1 MVRQYLQLGSR
12 TLAYLDSA
20 PEAAASPVIVL
31 VHAFPLGAQMWEPQF
46 RGAFYGWRLLAP
58 DLRGFGGS
66 TDERDEGASPGIDDY
81 ADDVA
86 ALVREVCGGRPVV
99 LCGLSMGGYVAFA
112 VVRRNPALVRALVL
126 ADTRAGADSLEGR
139 AARKAMLTVL
149 EHDGPQGVAR
159 DMMPRLLGATTREKN
174 PGVEETVRL
183 LIKRQSP
190 AAIRDAIHRMMERPD
205 SRALLSTIGVPTL
218 VIVGE
223 EDTLTPPAE
232 SEAMAAALPNA
243 SLVQVA
249 GAGHLVNLEQG
260 QAFEASVEDF
270 LAGLPAHA

>member
-12 TLAYLDSA
+12 TLAYLDSD
-20 PEAAASPVIVL
+20 PEATGKPVLVL

-66 TDERDEGASPGIDDY
+66 TDDRAEGESPTIDDY

-86 ALVREVCGGRPVV
+86 GLIRELGGGRPVV
-99 LCGLSMGGYVAFA
+99 LAGLSMGGYVALA
-112 VVRRNPALVRALVL
+112 VMRRTPGLVRALVL

-139 AARKAMLTVL
+139 AGRKALLTVL

-159 DMMPRLLGATTREKN
+159 EMMPKLLGATTRETN
-174 PGVEETVRL
+174 GDVEETVRL

-190 AAIRDAIHRMMERPD
+190 AGIRDAILRMMERPD
-205 SRALLSTIGVPTL
+205 SQALLAAITVPTL
-218 VIVGE
+218 VVVGD
-223 EDTLTPPAE
+223 EDTLTPPTE
-232 SEAMAAALPNA
+232 SEAMAAALPQA
-243 SLVQVA
+243 SLVRIA
-249 GAGHLVNLEQG
+249 GAGHLANLEQG
-260 QAFEASVEDF
+260 QAFEASVDDF
-270 LAGLPAHA
+270 LNGLPA

>member
-20 PEAAASPVIVL
+20 PDAAASPVIVL

-46 RGAFYGWRLLAP
+46 RGAFHGWRLLAP

-66 TDERDEGASPGIDDY
+66 TDERDEGTAPDIDDY

-86 ALVREVCGGRPVV
+86 ALIREVCGGRPVV
-99 LCGLSMGGYVAFA
+99 LCGLSLGGYVAFA
-112 VVRRNPALVRALVL
+112 VVRRTPALVRALVL
-126 ADTRAGADSLEGR
+126 ADTRAGADSLETR

-159 DMMPRLLGATTREKN
+159 DMMPRLLGATTRERN

-205 SRALLSTIGVPTL
+205 SRPLLPTIDKPVL

-232 SEAMAAALPNA
+232 SEAMAAALPDA

-249 GAGHLVNLEQG
+249 GAGHLVNLERG
-260 QAFEASVEDF
+260 QAFEATVDDF
-270 LAGLPAHA
+270 LAGLPADV

>member
-20 PEAAASPVIVL
+20 PDDAAKPVLVL

-46 RGAFYGWRLLAP
+46 RGGFDGWRLVAP

-66 TDERDEGASPGIDDY
+66 TDERAEDVDPSIDDY
-81 ADDVA
+81 ADDIA
-86 ALVREVCGGRPVV
+86 ALVREVAGGRPAV
-99 LCGLSMGGYVAFA
+99 LAGLSMGGYACLA
-112 VVRRNPALVRALVL
+112 AVRRTPSLVRALVL
-126 ADTRAGADSLEGR
+126 ADTRAGADTLEGR

-159 DMMPRLLGATTREKN
+159 EMMPKLLGATTREHN
-174 PGVEETVRL
+174 PGAEETVRL

-205 SRALLSTIGVPTL
+205 SKALLPSIAVPVL
-218 VIVGE
+218 VVVGE
-223 EDTLTPPAE
+223 EDVLTPPAE
-232 SEAMAAALPNA
+232 SHAMVAALPDA
-243 SLVQVA
+243 TLVQIV
-249 GAGHLVNLEQG
+249 GAGHLTNLEQP
-260 QAFEASVEDF
+260 QAFEASLEDF
-270 LAGLPAHA
+270 LAGLPPA